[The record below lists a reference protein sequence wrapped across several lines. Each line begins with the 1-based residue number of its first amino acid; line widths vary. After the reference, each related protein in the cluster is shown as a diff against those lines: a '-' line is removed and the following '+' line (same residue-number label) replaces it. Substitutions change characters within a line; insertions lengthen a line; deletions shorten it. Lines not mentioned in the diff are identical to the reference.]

1 MPEADFREDM
11 EAATGVFESP
21 PLLVS
26 YQYAVKFDKKFKT
39 IEILTI

>member
-1 MPEADFREDM
+1 MPKADFREDM
-11 EAATGVFESP
+11 EAMTQILESP